1 MGDVADILGGARRPQ
16 LSEGEALL
24 MDGGLKTGGGGGAGA
39 NKGKRKP
46 AGMSREVFNLI
57 GKEGMAP
64 AVVSKKAV
72 GLKDKR
78 EGTART
84 RWVFTTFRNSA
95 RKDQEKLDQAQQG
108 QGGGVGEEEAK
119 EGGASGATAAAAG
132 QVFYHWVKAATD
144 YPDYPFARFN
154 VQTPPVEFTEEE
166 YKSYLAAGDA
176 AAAAAAAA
184 TGGATAAAWGK
195 EETKVLLE
203 LCNRFDL
210 RWPVI
215 YDRFPE
221 AVADATA
228 AAAAAAKEGGK
239 KGGAAGATAEA
250 TKPRSPQQSIEDLQA
265 RFYSVRKT
273 LRLARQAAAAAAAA
287 QGGVAPPQV
296 MFQPGLDEDG
306 DTFDHPYEK
315 TRRAQLARLFRRSK
329 EEELEVSREGEA
341 GREGGRVCVVCVCV
355 LGLITLM
362 RRRGGPSWRVVQEE
376 LRGGVGVRRMWF
388 CFCFSPFVIE
398 FVVEVRNHPSL
409 PPSLPPFLLTH
420 RNSASGKSSKQSTPP
435 SNVCENTPSSPSC
448 GTPARPKPR
457 PSPSPTLNSNNQG
470 KHAPSPWSTKNTY
483 PKLAPSRNQVILTCK
498 VLVCRFRLHLLV
510 YRRGCSKR

>member
-78 EGTART
+78 EGLART

-95 RKDQEKLDQAQQG
+95 RKDQEKLDQLQQG
-108 QGGGVGEEEAK
+108 QGGVGEEEAQ
-119 EGGASGATAAAAG
+119 EGGANGATAAAAG

-154 VQTPPVEFTEEE
+154 VQMPPVEFTDEE
-166 YKSYLAAGDA
+166 YKAYLADGDA
-176 AAAAAAAA
+176 AAAAAATA
-184 TGGATAAAWGK
+184 GGAAGSAAWGK

-203 LCNRFDL
+203 LCSRFDL

-215 YDRFPE
+215 HDRFPE
-221 AVADATA
+221 AVADA
-228 AAAAAAKEGGK
+228 AAAAKEGGK
-239 KGGAAGATAEA
+239 EGGAAGKTTEA
-250 TKPRSPQQSIEDLQA
+250 TKPPSHPRSIEDLQA

-306 DTFDHPYEK
+306 DTFDHIYEK
-315 TRRAQLARLFRRSK
+315 TRRAQLTRLFRRSK
-329 EEELEVSREGEA
+329 EEELEV
-341 GREGGRVCVVCVCV
+341 
-355 LGLITLM
+355 
-362 RRRGGPSWRVVQEE
+362 
-376 LRGGVGVRRMWF
+376 
-388 CFCFSPFVIE
+388 
-398 FVVEVRNHPSL
+398 
-409 PPSLPPFLLTH
+409 
-420 RNSASGKSSKQSTPP
+420 
-435 SNVCENTPSSPSC
+435 
-448 GTPARPKPR
+448 
-457 PSPSPTLNSNNQG
+457 
-470 KHAPSPWSTKNTY
+470 
-483 PKLAPSRNQVILTCK
+483 
-498 VLVCRFRLHLLV
+498 
-510 YRRGCSKR
+510 

>member
-24 MDGGLKTGGGGGAGA
+24 MDGGLKTGGGGAGA

-95 RKDQEKLDQAQQG
+95 RKDQEKLDQMQQQG
-108 QGGGVGEEEAK
+108 QGGGAGEEEAK
-119 EGGASGATAAAAG
+119 EGGASGTTAAAAG

-166 YKSYLAAGDA
+166 YKAYLAQGDA
-176 AAAAAAAA
+176 AAAGGG
-184 TGGATAAAWGK
+184 GGATAWGK

-221 AVADATA
+221 AVADA
-228 AAAAAAKEGGK
+228 AAAAKEGGK
-239 KGGAAGATAEA
+239 EGGAAEAPAGATPKAA
-250 TKPRSPQQSIEDLQA
+250 SPQRSIEDLQA

-329 EEELEVSREGEA
+329 EEELEVKRE
-341 GREGGRVCVVCVCV
+341 GREGGRE
-355 LGLITLM
+355 
-362 RRRGGPSWRVVQEE
+362 GGW
-376 LRGGVGVRRMWF
+376 
-388 CFCFSPFVIE
+388 
-398 FVVEVRNHPSL
+398 
-409 PPSLPPFLLTH
+409 
-420 RNSASGKSSKQSTPP
+420 
-435 SNVCENTPSSPSC
+435 
-448 GTPARPKPR
+448 
-457 PSPSPTLNSNNQG
+457 
-470 KHAPSPWSTKNTY
+470 
-483 PKLAPSRNQVILTCK
+483 
-498 VLVCRFRLHLLV
+498 
-510 YRRGCSKR
+510 